1 MIIQEKMKELKGKRA
16 LAQSWFLDSEKRKI
30 SSNYDNRETPF
41 TRCLS
46 AETFI
51 SYYQLTFKKNPASI
65 LDIGCGQGQM
75 LEYLSKQLPQA
86 DLTGID
92 SSEEAIHCAN
102 QLNLKAN
109 FICTDIKNFSS
120 HAKSYDAILI
130 HLCFGLF
137 EDPLGLLEQLLPYL
151 SNESIIY
158 IVDLNR
164 DSIESGLSSVENKEE
179 ELYLYDQYHASLT
192 LSEFEQLLTYIT
204 QPRKDVKYKI
214 GTSIIGGFSP
224 FSMEFLSLIGN
235 ENLQHTLRQ
244 VPDEY
249 SSSAQKTP
257 LLLHAWLIKQS
268 GYIHSI

>member
-1 MIIQEKMKELKGKRA
+1 MMIQEKIKELEVKRA
-16 LAQSWFLDSEKRKI
+16 LAQSWFLDPDKRKI

-41 TRCLS
+41 TRFLS
-46 AETFI
+46 TETFI
-51 SYYQLTFKKNPASI
+51 SYYQLTFKKTPVSI

-75 LEYLSKQLPQA
+75 LEYISKQLPLA

-102 QLNLKAN
+102 KLNIKVN

-120 HAKSYDAILI
+120 HAKTYDVILI

-137 EDPLGLLEQLLPYL
+137 ENPIELLEQLLPYL
-151 SNESIIY
+151 SNESMIY

-164 DSIESGLSSVENKEE
+164 DSIESGLSSVQSKEE
-179 ELYLYDQYHASLT
+179 ELYIYDQYHASLT

-204 QPRKDVKYKI
+204 KPREDMMFKI

-235 ENLQHTLRQ
+235 ENLQQTLRQ
-244 VPDEY
+244 APDEY
-249 SSSAQKTP
+249 SSSTQKAP
-257 LLLHAWLIKQS
+257 VLLHAWLIKNS
-268 GYIHSI
+268 G

>member
-1 MIIQEKMKELKGKRA
+1 M
-16 LAQSWFLDSEKRKI
+16 
-30 SSNYDNRETPF
+30 
-41 TRCLS
+41 
-46 AETFI
+46 
-51 SYYQLTFKKNPASI
+51 
-65 LDIGCGQGQM
+65 
-75 LEYLSKQLPQA
+75 
-86 DLTGID
+86 TGID

-102 QLNLKAN
+102 QLNIKAH

-137 EDPLGLLEQLLPYL
+137 EDPLALLEQLLPYL

-192 LSEFEQLLTYIT
+192 LSEFEQLLTYMT
-204 QPRKDVKYKI
+204 KTRKDMMYKI

-235 ENLQHTLRQ
+235 ENLQQTLRQ

-249 SSSAQKTP
+249 SNSAQKTP

-268 GYIHSI
+268 G